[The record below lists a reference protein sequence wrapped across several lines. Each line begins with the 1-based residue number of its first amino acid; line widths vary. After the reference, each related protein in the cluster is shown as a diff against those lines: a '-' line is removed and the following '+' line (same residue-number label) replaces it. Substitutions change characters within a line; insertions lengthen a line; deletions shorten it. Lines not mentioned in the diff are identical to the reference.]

1 MSKHWKP
8 GKKTVELRPVA
19 RPSRIRRDP
28 VRIEEKKVQKRS
40 EEREIW
46 GGVAGVLL
54 MAAAVTAVIV
64 GISIATFSRYD
75 PAAEARTQRFAQCY
89 DADGPNCV
97 LDGDTIYVGGG
108 KVQIA
113 GIAAPQIQGAQCDA
127 ERSRGIDSAVRLADL
142 LNSGKVT
149 VSPAFRDE
157 YGRGVRSVQV
167 KGRDVAE
174 RMINIGLAR
183 RYFGERPNWC

>member
-28 VRIEEKKVQKRS
+28 VRIEEKKVQERS

-54 MAAAVTAVIV
+54 MAAAVVAVIV

-75 PAAEARTQRFAQCY
+75 PAAEAKSERFGQCNN
-89 DADGPNCV
+89 ADGPNCV
-97 LDGDTIYVGGG
+97 LDGDTIYVGGQ

-113 GIAAPQIQGAQCDA
+113 GIAAPQIQGAQCDT
-127 ERSRGIDSAVRLADL
+127 ERSRGIDAAVRLADL

-183 RYFGERPNWC
+183 RYFGERPGWC